1 MLDVG
6 ARAVYAVDA
15 APSPGLR
22 ASIACDGTVTPHTP
36 RAPFTSW
43 SSTVE
48 CIDVAH
54 IKVREAG
61 SLSKSGNCH
70 VAVFGLNG
78 GKAILREGV
87 VLIVHYGV
95 KVIGYPLGGGQHLAD
110 GIKVW
115 LVA

>member
-1 MLDVG
+1 MYSVANCYVEHCLNNNI
-6 ARAVYAVDA
+6 
-15 APSPGLR
+15 LR
-22 ASIACDGTVTPHTP
+22 T
-36 RAPFTSW
+36 
-43 SSTVE
+43 STVE

-115 LVA
+115 LVACELGTHKKHYYYASIFIPCVLT